1 MPHTTGTQLVL
12 ALFVNAD
19 KAWEIEGD
27 LREQARQ
34 CRTGWYLW
42 QLVLTCTW
50 LAAAQLRQHFGKLI
64 LVSYAVYELVLKL
77 NWMLLLPAK
86 RYLQFTVLDDSTSY
100 VLSAALVNSL
110 SALVIGA
117 VLVRLS
123 SRQGFLILLLASGM
137 MLGRTALL
145 QSGGYAM
152 QIAVFALTPGIVGA
166 LWAKWRELSLVSPTC
181 SVQP

>member
-12 ALFVNAD
+12 ALFVTAD
-19 KAWEIEGD
+19 KAQEIEGD

-34 CRTGWYLW
+34 YGTGWYLW
-42 QLVLTCTW
+42 HLVLTCTW
-50 LAAAQLRQHFGKLI
+50 LAAAQLRQDSGKLI

-86 RYLQFTVLDDSTSY
+86 RYLQFSVLDDSTSY
-100 VLSAALVNSL
+100 VLSAALVNSAT
-110 SALVIGA
+110 ALIIGA

-123 SRQGFLILLLASGM
+123 SRQGFLILLLASGL

-145 QSGGYAM
+145 QSWVYAM
-152 QIAVFALTPGIVGA
+152 QIAVFALTPGIIGA
-166 LWAKWRELSLVSPTC
+166 LWAKWRELSALNPTTA
-181 SVQP
+181 